1 MPRFISVLVC
11 GTVLGVGFRCGVGC
25 IGSGVSSS
33 SSFMS
38 KSGSSS
44 SAVGW
49 GAFFRRLRLADS
61 SMLLRGC
68 WMDVVVNGVT
78 RSRVGGTKAF
88 D

>member
-68 WMDVVVNGVT
+68 
-78 RSRVGGTKAF
+78 
-88 D
+88 